1 METLMLMCMN
11 PGIKA
16 NDFSNKKINVMKNKI
31 ILLAGLALLL
41 VSFSAAAQ
49 VMSAKKITPAPGT
62 TTAISKQPLK
72 KDTLPAAKPATGV
85 KIASQGNVPL
95 ATKPLQPSNQLPARD
110 LKQTDYGNKYNTPN
124 QQAKANVA
132 ISGVYTQTMRS
143 GGVPVT
149 IQYKLAQKNYGTVAS
164 SNGIAEAGKP
174 GYMSKN
180 KTRSANNDW
189 NCSSEQIRVSITDD
203 SYMKINYEGQAANIW
218 PGAIYKFENFI
229 NSRRDETG
237 SRNPLV
243 ISTSNP
249 NMSGSVSET
258 MQQPDVDAA
267 RQAVRNLYERF
278 TRNPDDIGVASMQ
291 IHSEEIRSAAELDIK
306 IGASGY
312 GGGFS
317 ANNRFNFSKKNQSH
331 IFLFDCTKEMFSID
345 TRKPAEGFFTDPARE
360 TADMMYVSSVTY
372 GQRVMALVEIS
383 LDDEKITNDF
393 NASYNGLVAGG
404 SGSIDIASQVSNNK
418 ALVNMFVVGGQGA
431 KQYPAFGIA
440 EMKTR
445 LQQIIQSLT
454 YTTAKPIRYTF
465 RNMNDDVVKYSST
478 TDYFNNISCEPK
490 SEDEK
495 PATVNVKIAS
505 IHIDQMDQDDV
516 DLYGLIFAEVNDAE
530 GNRIWEGYSK
540 TMMSLSQQDH
550 IRKEELKTYNQQNLP
565 LKEIQIN
572 IPAGKVPGAKLTV
585 YYSLSDYDS
594 GSGDDRIKIRGQ
606 DGTIKGYDFQ
616 VIDLDPIKRGDQKR
630 FATQFVD
637 EDGDYPFTITID
649 VKKQ

>member
-1 METLMLMCMN
+1 MN
-11 PGIKA
+11 
-16 NDFSNKKINVMKNKI
+16 NKFV
-31 ILLAGLALLL
+31 LLAGSALLL
-41 VSFSAAAQ
+41 VSFSIKAQ
-49 VMSAKKITPAPGT
+49 VMSAKKLIPATGA
-62 TTAISKQPLK
+62 TTAISKQPIK
-72 KDTLPAAKPATGV
+72 KDTLPVAKPATGV
-85 KIASQGNVPL
+85 KLAGQGNAPL
-95 ATKPLQPSNQLPARD
+95 ASKPLQPANQLPARD
-110 LKQTDYGNKYNTPN
+110 LKQTDYGNKYNSPN
-124 QQAKANVA
+124 QSIKANEV
-132 ISGVYTQTMRS
+132 ISGIYTQTIRS

-149 IQYKLAQKNYGTVAS
+149 IQYKLADKSYGVSANT
-164 SNGIAEAGKP
+164 IAGAEKGKP

-180 KTRSANNDW
+180 KTQSQNNEW
-189 NCSSEQIRVSITDD
+189 NCSSEQIRVSISND
-203 SYMKINYEGQAANIW
+203 SYMKINYEAQAANIW
-218 PGAIYKFENFI
+218 PGAVYKFNNFI
-229 NSRRDETG
+229 NSRSDETG
-237 SRNPLV
+237 NRNPV
-243 ISTSNP
+243 IISTSNP
-249 NMSGSVSET
+249 NISGSVSET
-258 MQQPDVDAA
+258 MQEPNLVSA
-267 RQAVRNLYERF
+267 RQAIKNLYERF
-278 TRNPDDIGVASMQ
+278 TRVPEDISLGSMQ
-291 IHSEEIRSAAELDIK
+291 IHSEEVRSAAELDIK

-317 ANNRFNFSKKNQSH
+317 ASNQFNFYKKNQSH

-345 TRKPAEGFFTDPARE
+345 AGKPAGGFFTDPARE
-360 TADMMYVSSVTY
+360 TADMMYISSVTY

-383 LDDEKITNDF
+383 LDDEKITN
-393 NASYNGLVAGG
+393 NLKARYEGLLAGG
-404 SGSIDIASQVSNNK
+404 SGAIDIASDISNGK
-418 ALVNMFVVGGQGA
+418 ATVNMFVVGGQSA
-431 KQYPAFGIA
+431 KAYPAFGIT

-454 YTTAKPIRYTF
+454 YTTSKPIRYTF
-465 RNMNDDVVKYSST
+465 RNMNGDIVKYSST
-478 TDYFNNISCEPK
+478 TDYFNSISCEPK

-495 PATVNVKIAS
+495 PASVNVKIAS
-505 IHIDQMDQDDV
+505 IHIDQMNQDDV

-530 GNRIWEGYSK
+530 GNRIWEGQSK
-540 TMMSLSQQDH
+540 IMMSLSQQDH